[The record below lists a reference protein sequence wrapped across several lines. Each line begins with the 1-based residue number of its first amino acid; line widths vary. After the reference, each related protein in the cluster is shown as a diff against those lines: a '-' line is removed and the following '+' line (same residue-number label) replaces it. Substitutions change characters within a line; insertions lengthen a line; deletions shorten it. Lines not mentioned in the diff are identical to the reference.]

1 MKIFFRIILSI
12 FCLCT
17 QAQVARTA
25 TQTITASN
33 ITTVNLDLNAENIE
47 IVETKGSRI
56 IIEAK
61 TALEGVTNLALLDF
75 VINSGRYEL
84 TNKLDDTNRSISIT
98 RKKSQNASIA
108 KVREVKENVSYKILV
123 PEAIKFVNTKST
135 ATASI
140 N

>member
-1 MKIFFRIILSI
+1 MKIFFTIILSI

-61 TALEGVTNLALLDF
+61 VALEGVTNLALLDF

-98 RKKSQNASIA
+98 RKKSQNASIV
-108 KVREVKENVSYKILV
+108 KVSEVKENVSYKILV